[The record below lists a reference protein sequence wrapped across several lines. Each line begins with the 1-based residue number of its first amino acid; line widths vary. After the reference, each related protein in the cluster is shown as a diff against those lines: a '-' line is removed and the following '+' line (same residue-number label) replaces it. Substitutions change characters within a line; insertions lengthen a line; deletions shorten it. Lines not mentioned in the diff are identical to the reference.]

1 MELAIVVNAT
11 LQVMRYALAIDRPDL
26 EPLEF
31 HKFVHMSAT
40 AYPIK
45 SNERIRQTLSEYPI
59 DANLFWVLENP
70 TSPHEEAWHYFV
82 ECDDAVHRIY
92 RMPPKRWEN
101 SGIDIMTSSQWF
113 IASRDFVRYLAEAK
127 PGTFVHEYS
136 QYVEHIIVADE
147 QFFGTIL
154 RHTEFC
160 HKHHNTNFL
169 FLEFGEWENFMHNDT
184 NARDARKCLMPDSE
198 RCGRSPKTITKERIL
213 GLDIE
218 QIGDLFG
225 RKVRWNWA

>member
-1 MELAIVVNAT
+1 M
-11 LQVMRYALAIDRPDL
+11 
-26 EPLEF
+26 
-31 HKFVHMSAT
+31 
-40 AYPIK
+40 
-45 SNERIRQTLSEYPI
+45 
-59 DANLFWVLENP
+59 
-70 TSPHEEAWHYFV
+70 

-136 QYVEHIIVADE
+136 QYIEHIIVADE

-184 NARDARKCLMPDSE
+184 NARDARKCLMPDPE